1 MNYCISGSSRNSSQL
16 AGPAITPPLIS
27 GSSRNSS
34 QLAGSAITPPLISGS
49 SRSSSQLAGSAI
61 TPPHINHNTDKRLR
75 RKREIYNA
83 GHERQQRSRSD
94 CSLKLYATNLTN
106 NPFLNISGTASSR
119 LSGINLQWGEDY
131 GSVHMAIEKLIKS
144 LRASFNDHES
154 KERNTPMRDD
164 LKSDLPDEEACKEKP
179 LLLMQKRYRTLVGTF
194 IFIAQTCRPDIS

>member
-1 MNYCISGSSRNSSQL
+1 M
-16 AGPAITPPLIS
+16 
-27 GSSRNSS
+27 
-34 QLAGSAITPPLISGS
+34 
-49 SRSSSQLAGSAI
+49 
-61 TPPHINHNTDKRLR
+61 
-75 RKREIYNA
+75 REIYNA
-83 GHERQQRSRSD
+83 GHERPQRSRSD
-94 CSLKLYATNLTN
+94 YSLKLYATNLTN

-164 LKSDLPDEEACKEKP
+164 LKSDLPDEEARKEKT

-194 IFIAQTCRPDIS
+194 IFIAQTCRPDISY